1 MRLPTLPGYEYLE
14 LLDEDP
20 FGWSF
25 VANYQGREK
34 RVIKVFKAQATSDQF
49 IYSYLKR
56 FSKPGFGIEGVAKV
70 HDYVFQNREN
80 LTAYTTPFFGWRGSS
95 SGKWQRSSLKLL
107 MRVVE
112 SDQALDLVRDLASV
126 LSAVHAENL
135 FYGGLRPS
143 EIYLTGDTQSGHEI
157 QLSEFGQIFM
167 GGLHY
172 LEVDDLLFY
181 TSPEQ
186 LMTGDFSGGQGK
198 QWDVYAFGVIA
209 FQLLTGH
216 LPRLDHL
223 CQKSVEKPE
232 LFRNATAISYGQ
244 LTEVSEHF
252 LEQLELEKSVEW
264 PTVAVDLREKDLR
277 RIIEDCLSFEA
288 SARPASMMEVT
299 SSIEAVW
306 KSLESPVPRAESVP
320 PAVEKV
326 VSSTRVPVP
335 AELPAPVVENALD
348 VELEPDVKA
357 PELEPIEENF
367 VSVPETETGLA
378 LVEPA
383 LGEVVPAFA
392 PEWEPTSIRTFFSDV
407 VHRPIVR
414 WQAIAVIALIA
425 ILPLSYF
432 AFFNYYR
439 FKGAEEELSM
449 EAAALQADV
458 EKQAS
463 VYKRELLDKQRN
475 TTQLQSELNEVED
488 SRSQLVGEAKLAR
501 QIVRQTQE
509 NGDQFFKL
517 VLENRDT
524 DVPGFREHR
533 ADALIEGR
541 RHYERLIEVYGD
553 APDFIVSTANALFY
567 LGQIYREMGEFGKAL
582 AVYGEAERRY
592 TALLEDSSTSN
603 IEFVRNIA
611 IAKQSLG
618 ELSIKAGEYSIARH
632 YFTESSR
639 FWGEVRAM
647 DGSWAKTAAIRIHEN
662 SLAIVESE
670 FAMERFE
677 PALDAALS
685 VGVQIAKLMED
696 DPEDHEAV
704 GALARSFALA
714 GGVFEA
720 MGRMGDAEK
729 SFQQSSDLYAKA
741 VELNST
747 VDAYHLGLGNSLART
762 GLISNDQ
769 TKLKGAAEVLAGVV
783 ASNPYESNYL
793 KTLADIYGVLA
804 ENQRDGGK
812 LDNAVELEREALV
825 ILKPIVNNEAV
836 APDVLFSYSERLSHL
851 AELLGDIGKFD
862 ASRVPLRE
870 AITILEKVTQSDK
883 SLASHHRS
891 LARARGLA
899 GFACIKSGDK
909 SGAKEHL
916 QLAKAGWDSYMQS
929 NPDDPDAAQAAK
941 WTSEQLSGL

>member
-34 RVIKVFKAQATSDQF
+34 RVVKVFKAQATSDQF

-56 FSKPGFGIEGVAKV
+56 FSTAGFGIEGVAKV
-70 HDYVFQNREN
+70 HDYIFQNRDN
-80 LTAYTTPFFGWRGSS
+80 LTAYATPFFGWKGSS
-95 SGKWQRSSLKLL
+95 SGKWQRSSLKRL
-107 MRVVE
+107 M
-112 SDQALDLVRDLASV
+112 SAIDGDQSLDLVRDLASV
-126 LSAVHAENL
+126 LSSIHAEDI
-135 FYGGLRPS
+135 FHGGLRPS
-143 EIYLTGDTQSGHEI
+143 EIYLIGDAQSGH
-157 QLSEFGQIFM
+157 QVQVSEFGQIFM

-172 LEVDDLLFY
+172 LEVGDLLFY

-186 LMTGDFSGGQGK
+186 LMTGDFSDGRGK

-209 FQLLTGH
+209 FQMLTGH

-223 CQKSVEKPE
+223 WQKSVENPE
-232 LFRNATAISYGQ
+232 LFQHATAISYGQ
-244 LTEVSEHF
+244 LTEVSENI
-252 LEQLELEKSVEW
+252 LEQLDLEKSVEW
-264 PTVAVDLREKDLR
+264 PTVASDDKEHNLRD
-277 RIIEDCLSFEA
+277 IIEKCLSFEN
-288 SARPASMMEVT
+288 SSRPVSMMDVT
-299 SSIEAVW
+299 SLIEAIWDKRQIPAPKVI
-306 KSLESPVPRAESVP
+306 EVP
-320 PAVEKV
+320 PGKPI
-326 VSSTRVPVP
+326 PV
-335 AELPAPVVENALD
+335 ELPASVIETQPVVYSEPQ
-348 VELEPDVKA
+348 VEE
-357 PELEPIEENF
+357 
-367 VSVPETETGLA
+367 VPEDIVPVSEVETSLVV
-378 LVEPA
+378 VEPA
-383 LGEVVPAFA
+383 SEEVVPVIQ
-392 PEWEPTSIRTFFSDV
+392 PEWDDGPTSIRTFFSDA
-407 VHRPIVR
+407 VHRPVVR
-414 WQAIAVIALIA
+414 WQAIAVVALLA

-432 AFFNYYR
+432 ALFNHLK
-439 FKGAEEELSM
+439 FKGAQEELSM

-463 VYKRELLDKQRN
+463 VYKKELLDKQRN
-475 TTQLQSELNEVED
+475 TTQLQSELNDVSD

-524 DVPGFREHR
+524 DVPGFRANR
-533 ADALIEGR
+533 ADALVEGR
-541 RHYERLIEVYGD
+541 KHYERLIEVYGD

-592 TALLEDSSTSN
+592 TALLDDSSTSN

-618 ELSIKAGEYSIARH
+618 ELSIKSGEYSIGRH

-647 DGSWAKTAAIRIHEN
+647 DQSWSKTAAIMIHEN
-662 SLAIVESE
+662 SLSIVECE

-685 VGVQIAKLMED
+685 VGVQIAKLMEN

-714 GGVFEA
+714 GRVFEA
-720 MGRMGDAEK
+720 MGRMDNAEK

-741 VELNST
+741 LELNST

-762 GLISNDQ
+762 GLISNNQ
-769 TKLKGAAEVLAGVV
+769 SKLKGAAEVLAGVV

-812 LDNAVELEREALV
+812 LENAVELEREALA
-825 ILKPIVNNEAV
+825 ILKPIVDNEAV

-862 ASRVPLRE
+862 DSRVPLRE
-870 AITILEKVTQSDK
+870 AIAILEKVTQSKK
-883 SLASHHRS
+883 SLASHHRA

-909 SGAKEHL
+909 TGAKQHL
-916 QLAKAGWDSYMQS
+916 TLAKAGWDTYIQS

-941 WTSEQLSGL
+941 WTREQLSDL

>member
-1 MRLPTLPGYEYLE
+1 MRLPTLPGYEYLD

-25 VANYQGREK
+25 VADYQGREK
-34 RVIKVFKAQATSDQF
+34 RLIKVFKAQATSDQF

-56 FSKPGFGIEGVAKV
+56 FAKPGFGIEGVAKV
-70 HDYVFQNREN
+70 HDYTFQNRES
-80 LTAYTTPFFGWRGSS
+80 LTAYATPFFGWKGTN
-95 SGKWQRSSLKLL
+95 SGKWQQSSLKRL
-107 MRVVE
+107 MRAVE
-112 SDQALDLVRDLASV
+112 DDQAQDLVRNLASV
-126 LSAVHAENL
+126 LSAIHAENI
-135 FYGGLRPS
+135 FHGGLRPS
-143 EIYLTGDTQSGHEI
+143 EIYLTGDAQSGH
-157 QLSEFGQIFM
+157 QVQVSEFGQIFM

-172 LEVDDLLFY
+172 LEAGDLLFY
-181 TSPEQ
+181 TAPEQ
-186 LMTGDFSGGQGK
+186 LMTGDFSDGRGK

-223 CQKSVEKPE
+223 WNRSVEKPE
-232 LFRNATAISYGQ
+232 LFEHATAISYGQ
-244 LTEVSEHF
+244 LTEVSEHV
-252 LEQLELEKSVEW
+252 LDQIELEKSVEW
-264 PTVAVDLREKDLR
+264 PTEAADQKEKSLRG
-277 RIIEDCLSFEA
+277 IIEKCLSFDA
-288 SARPASMMEVT
+288 SSRPVSMIDIT
-299 SSIEAVW
+299 SSIETIWKGLPEDSLSSAADKVPVAANLPEPVAKSEPAVQDGP
-306 KSLESPVPRAESVP
+306 EAGEIEEESVP
-320 PAVEKV
+320 LSDEGA
-326 VSSTRVPVP
+326 
-335 AELPAPVVENALD
+335 
-348 VELEPDVKA
+348 
-357 PELEPIEENF
+357 
-367 VSVPETETGLA
+367 GLA

-383 LGEVVPAFA
+383 EDSIAPVFS
-392 PEWEPTSIRTFFSDV
+392 PEWESAPTSIRTFFSDV
-407 VHRPIVR
+407 VHRPLIR
-414 WQAIAVIALIA
+414 WQAIAVVALIA

-432 AFFNYYR
+432 ALFNYFQ
-439 FKGAEEELSM
+439 FKDAQEELSM

-524 DVPGFREHR
+524 DVPGFREDR
-533 ADALIEGR
+533 AAALIEGR
-541 RHYERLIEVYGD
+541 KHYERLIEVYGD

-592 TALLEDSSTSN
+592 TALLDDSSTAN

-611 IAKQSLG
+611 IAKESLG
-618 ELSIKAGEYSIARH
+618 ELSIKSGEYSIGRH

-647 DGSWAKTAAIRIHEN
+647 DQSWAKTAAIKIHEN
-662 SLAIVESE
+662 SLSIVECE

-685 VGVQIAKLMED
+685 VGVQIAEILEND
-696 DPEDHEAV
+696 GDDHEAS

-714 GGVFEA
+714 GRVFEA
-720 MGRMGDAEK
+720 MGRMNDAEK
-729 SFQQSSDLYAKA
+729 AFQQSSDLYAKA
-741 VELNST
+741 IELNST

-812 LDNAVELEREALV
+812 LDNAVELEREALA
-825 ILKPIVNNEAV
+825 ILKPIVDNEAV

-851 AELLGDIGKFD
+851 AELLGDVGKFD

-870 AITILEKVTQSDK
+870 AITILERVTQSEK
-883 SLASHHRS
+883 SLASHHRA

-916 QLAKAGWDSYMQS
+916 TLAKAGWDNYIQS

-941 WTSEQLSGL
+941 WTSEQLRGL

>member
-1 MRLPTLPGYEYLE
+1 MRLPTLPGYEYLD

-34 RVIKVFKAQATSDQF
+34 RLIKVFKAQATSDQF

-56 FSKPGFGIEGVAKV
+56 FAKPGFGIEGVAKV
-70 HDYVFQNREN
+70 HDYTFQNRDS
-80 LTAYTTPFFGWRGSS
+80 LTAYATPFFGWKGTN
-95 SGKWQRSSLKLL
+95 SGKWQQSSLKRL
-107 MRVVE
+107 MRAVE
-112 SDQALDLVRDLASV
+112 DDQAQDLVRNLASV
-126 LSAVHAENL
+126 LSAIHAENI
-135 FYGGLRPS
+135 FHGGLRPS
-143 EIYLTGDTQSGHEI
+143 EIYLTGDSQSGHQI
-157 QLSEFGQIFM
+157 QVSEFGQIFM

-172 LEVDDLLFY
+172 LEAGDLLFY
-181 TSPEQ
+181 TAPEQ
-186 LMTGDFSGGQGK
+186 LMTGDFSDGRGK

-223 CQKSVEKPE
+223 WNRSVEKPE
-232 LFRNATAISYGQ
+232 LFEHAAAISYGQ
-244 LTEVSEHF
+244 LTEVSEHV
-252 LEQLELEKSVEW
+252 LEQMELEKSVEW
-264 PTVAVDLREKDLR
+264 PTEAVDQKEKSLRG
-277 RIIEDCLSFEA
+277 IIEKCLSFDA
-288 SARPASMMEVT
+288 SSRPVSMIDIT
-299 SSIEAVW
+299 SSIETIW
-306 KSLESPVPRAESVP
+306 KGLPEDSLSSPVEKTSVAAGLP
-320 PAVEKV
+320 KPVADSEPAVQDGPEAGEIEEIEEGL
-326 VSSTRVPVP
+326 VPVSD
-335 AELPAPVVENALD
+335 AG
-348 VELEPDVKA
+348 
-357 PELEPIEENF
+357 
-367 VSVPETETGLA
+367 TELA

-383 LGEVVPAFA
+383 EDFIGPVFA
-392 PEWEPTSIRTFFSDV
+392 PEWEVAPTSIRTFFSDV
-407 VHRPIVR
+407 VHRPLIR
-414 WQAIAVIALIA
+414 WQAIAVVALIA

-432 AFFNYYR
+432 ALYNYFQ
-439 FKGAEEELSM
+439 FKGAQEELSM

-524 DVPGFREHR
+524 DVPGFREDR
-533 ADALIEGR
+533 AAALIEGR
-541 RHYERLIEVYGD
+541 KHYERLVEVYGD

-592 TALLEDSSTSN
+592 TALLDDSSTAN

-611 IAKQSLG
+611 IAKESLG
-618 ELSIKAGEYSIARH
+618 ELSIKSGEYSIGRH

-647 DGSWAKTAAIRIHEN
+647 DQSWANTAAIKIHEN
-662 SLAIVESE
+662 SLSIVECE

-685 VGVQIAKLMED
+685 VGVQIAEMLEND
-696 DPEDHEAV
+696 AENHEAS

-714 GGVFEA
+714 GRVFEA
-720 MGRMGDAEK
+720 MGRMNDAEK
-729 SFQQSSDLYAKA
+729 AFQQSSDLYAKA
-741 VELNST
+741 IELNST

-812 LDNAVELEREALV
+812 LENAVELEREALA
-825 ILKPIVNNEAV
+825 ILKPIVDNEAV

-851 AELLGDIGKFD
+851 AELLGDVGKFD

-870 AITILEKVTQSDK
+870 AIAILERVTQSEK
-883 SLASHHRS
+883 SLASHHRA

-916 QLAKAGWDSYMQS
+916 TLAKAGWDNYIQS

-941 WTSEQLSGL
+941 WTSEQLRGL

>member
-1 MRLPTLPGYEYLE
+1 MRLPTLPGYEYLD

-56 FSKPGFGIEGVAKV
+56 FSKPGFSIDGVAKV
-70 HDYVFQNREN
+70 HDYTFQNRDN
-80 LTAYTTPFFGWRGSS
+80 LTAYATPFFGWKGND
-95 SGKWQRSSLKLL
+95 SGKWQRSSLRRL
-107 MRVVE
+107 MRAIE
-112 SDQALDLVRDLASV
+112 NDQAQDLVRNLASV
-126 LSAVHAENL
+126 LSAVHAENM
-135 FYGGLRPS
+135 FHGGLRPS
-143 EIYLTGDTQSGHEI
+143 EIYLTGDAQSGHQI
-157 QLSEFGQIFM
+157 QVSEFGQIFM

-172 LEVDDLLFY
+172 LEAGDLLFY
-181 TSPEQ
+181 TAPEQ
-186 LMTGDFSGGQGK
+186 LMTGDFSDGRGK

-209 FQLLTGH
+209 FQMLTGH

-223 CQKSVEKPE
+223 WQRNLENPD
-232 LFRNATAISYGQ
+232 LFEHETAISYGQ
-244 LTEVSEHF
+244 LTEVSEHI
-252 LEQLELEKSVEW
+252 LEQMELEKSVEW
-264 PTVAVDLREKDLR
+264 PTDSHDRRDRELRA
-277 RIIEDCLSFEA
+277 IIEKCLSFEA
-288 SARPASMMEVT
+288 SSRPVSMMEVI
-299 SSIEAVW
+299 SDIEAIW
-306 KSLESPVPRAESVP
+306 SDLKEAPRAESTGSPVKP
-320 PAVEKV
+320 
-326 VSSTRVPVP
+326 PVP
-335 AELPAPVVENALD
+335 AE
-348 VELEPDVKA
+348 
-357 PELEPIEENF
+357 
-367 VSVPETETGLA
+367 VPEPVEETQLA
-378 LVEPA
+378 KSSEPEIEDSEESLDAVEEPRTDFTVVA
-383 LGEVVPAFA
+383 PPEGEIGAPFS
-392 PEWEPTSIRTFFSDV
+392 PEWAEAPTSIRTFFSDV
-407 VHRPIVR
+407 VHRPLVR
-414 WQAIAVIALIA
+414 WQAIAIAALIA

-432 AFFNYYR
+432 ALFNYFQ
-439 FKGAEEELSM
+439 FKGAQEELSM

-524 DVPGFREHR
+524 DVPGFREGR
-533 ADALIEGR
+533 AEALIEGR
-541 RHYERLIEVYGD
+541 KHYERLIEVYGD

-592 TALLEDSSTSN
+592 TALLNDSATAN

-611 IAKQSLG
+611 IAKESLG
-618 ELSIKAGEYSIARH
+618 ELSVKAGEYSIGRH

-647 DGSWAKTAAIRIHEN
+647 DQSWAQTAAIKIHEN
-662 SLAIVESE
+662 SLSIVECE

-685 VGVQIAKLMED
+685 VGVQIAGILERD
-696 DPEDHEAV
+696 AEDHEAT

-714 GGVFEA
+714 GRVFEA
-720 MGRMGDAEK
+720 MGRMEDAEK

-741 VELNST
+741 IELNST

-812 LDNAVELEREALV
+812 LENAVELEREALA
-825 ILKPIVNNEAV
+825 ILKPIVDNEAV

-870 AITILEKVTQSDK
+870 AIAILEKVTQSEK
-883 SLASHHRS
+883 SLASHHRA

-909 SGAKEHL
+909 SGAKQHL
-916 QLAKAGWDSYMQS
+916 TLAKAGWDNYIQS

-941 WTSEQLSGL
+941 WTSEQLRGL